1 VAELVDAQDSGSCG
15 GFLVGVRVTSSAP
28 DNQGFTVITVNPF
41 SIRL

>member
-28 DNQGFTVITVNPF
+28 KKQGFTDCFRKPF
-41 SIRL
+41 FFLL